1 MSRLPE
7 IERNVEFQFV
17 VGNQLSRNKTSQ
29 ESRVAIRS
37 SDFPGGLPTK
47 DEVLNDSALRNK
59 LAVLFSVFPKLE
71 VTNAY
76 WCLRKKTAIGIIR
89 YLESPPPWRPN
100 AIPLEVFLWQTRAV
114 PYNHHP
120 AIHHLI
126 IIIFFSNIHLNTL
139 T

>member
-47 DEVLNDSALRNK
+47 DEVLNDSPLRNK

-76 WCLRKKTAIGIIR
+76 WCLLKKTAIGIIR
-89 YLESPPPWRPN
+89 YLESPPSWRPN
-100 AIPLEVFLWQTRAV
+100 ALRCISVANQGSAV
-114 PYNHHP
+114 QSSSGYSSPDHH
-120 AIHHLI
+120 
-126 IIIFFSNIHLNTL
+126 IFSDILLNTL